1 MRSYNPGPRK
11 ADRMTQTP
19 KALDQTILRGML
31 QETPTDPAA
40 AARELSR
47 ERARLQADS
56 DFGAELLGHEQR
68 WLEGFLKTGSTE
80 LQADLL
86 AVRRDWLALRIR
98 HLAVA
103 KVEASV
109 LLDLAEAQA
118 MAQVANEAELE
129 AQCAEAIDRGVE
141 TLTGESLVGTD
152 VAERFALLTT
162 AIEELTI
169 DQQVALMR
177 CTGKLLERMAQ
188 KTGSRR
194 CRKLGRRLL
203 RAGDDRVLAGRL
215 ERRLGRRGVAVLE
228 TTNFVLL
235 LVVLVTL
242 VIEATVYLTPTEQ
255 LVFRWVDLVACLFFI
270 ADFVFELVLHPSRWS
285 WFWRNALTDLV
296 PAIPSVLLW
305 PPAAVG
311 AAAVG
316 TAADNLLVLRMLRL
330 LRVTWAAR
338 YVQALRPLLRA
349 ARLMLFLVRGLDGLA
364 SRFAK
369 ILNREFVF
377 VPAAAEVNRSIEEDD
392 LRDVLHTSLRREHEL
407 VELLPRDERRAMLVE
422 RVSAAREAMEVLQP
436 AELANTAHQ
445 PGARDVAIGD
455 AVEFLWTLRTQ
466 DIGRYMKA
474 GDVQALDRVV
484 RVLSAVPVRW
494 LPFVSRLA
502 VHPLPPTPEERI
514 VELGRRVAD
523 WVESWHGRML
533 FFADLHGIVT
543 GPQILDRVASAIVK
557 ATQRP
562 AVRLLLFGGVL
573 LGLKQLLISAGIIP
587 AKDSL
592 VWLDNLVGL
601 PFVLLGSFCLIF
613 LVLGHWLKRL
623 AGQASDTYRL
633 TSEAHFISQLERVQ
647 SRYEQE
653 DIDFLTMRVFADP
666 TNRRHAREMLSEQLR
681 SARTGVPL
689 SSGGVPDHVAF
700 ECNHTALLYLHFLDG
715 APLHISDVK
724 TTEQLLANQ
733 SLENLRRDFLR
744 IDGRERR
751 RLRKLKLDDGTLL
764 SGPYLWFRFI
774 TESVAVESAKRI
786 AGYNNFCVPLAQ
798 RPYADPGALENMERW
813 LRRRRDPRGGRSAK
827 DSRKDEVVTEYPTTE
842 FTALDFLGGD
852 PERDRHLAAVFGSD
866 VLDVVRFDRR
876 TMVREIFG
884 TRPVNHLPK
893 HERSFNPL
901 RFYEKRLSHGRIL
914 LAPLLIVWRFF
925 RTIGWVVSKV
935 RQIVREVLDPDVAM
949 QRREIGE
956 APFAV
961 ALRKIHRMKAPGLL
975 EAIRMRV
982 RIDPAYSGAPI
993 GWTPDTNELGEPE
1006 IERDLRF
1013 LHLRERE
1020 AVQMRDDAEEVRH
1033 NVAALHAIV
1042 GWLPPLHLQSQGAP
1056 DRERRRAGELAVT
1069 CAWISN
1075 KDDVRTLL
1083 SAERWRIEVIPA
1095 LVDLDEK
1102 LSWTKRLLGVVVG
1115 VFVKHPVDLW
1125 LERHGGD
1132 LPKKVRLALRTGYS
1146 RNYRFTREVIDA
1158 WHRLPADVTPAHRAI
1173 ETLQRVYRHGPAVRR
1188 DILALRAV
1196 QSLAVLDVRNYRDL
1210 VFRIGD
1216 YESDGEDPE
1225 LGRALP

>member
-1 MRSYNPGPRK
+1 
-11 ADRMTQTP
+11 MTSTP
-19 KALDQTILRGML
+19 PVPDQAILRGLL

-40 AARELSR
+40 ASRELAR
-47 ERARLQADS
+47 ERASLMAAS
-56 DFGAELLGHEQR
+56 DFGAELLGQEQR
-68 WLEGFLKTGSTE
+68 WLERFLETGSSE
-80 LQADLL
+80 LREDLL
-86 AVRRDWLALRIR
+86 AVRRDWLALRVR
-98 HLAVA
+98 HLAAAAVD
-103 KVEASV
+103 ASV

-118 MAQVANEAELE
+118 MARVAKELELE
-129 AQCAEAIDRGVE
+129 AQCASAIDRGIE
-141 TLTGESLVGTD
+141 TLTEDTLVGSD

-169 DQQVALMR
+169 EQQVQLMR
-177 CTGKLLERMAQ
+177 CTGDLLERMAE

-194 CRKLGRRLL
+194 CRRFGRRLQ
-203 RAGDDRVLAGRL
+203 RASDDRVLAGRL
-215 ERRLGRRGVAVLE
+215 EDRLGRRGVSILE

-235 LVVLVTL
+235 LVVLGTL
-242 VIEATVYLTPTEQ
+242 VLEMVIGQRDA
-255 LVFRWVDLVACLFFI
+255 FRRIDGIACLFFI
-270 ADFVFELVLHPSRWS
+270 ADFIYELWLHPSRWS

-296 PAIPSVLLW
+296 PAIPSVIFLW
-305 PPAAVG
+305 APPMG
-311 AAAVG
+311 GSG
-316 TAADNLLVLRMLRL
+316 TDSIRALRMMRL

-349 ARLMLFLVRGLDGLA
+349 ARLLLFLVRGLDGLA
-364 SRFAK
+364 ARFAK
-369 ILNREFVF
+369 VLNREFVF
-377 VPAAAEVNRSIEEDD
+377 VPAAAEVNRSVEQDD
-392 LRDVLHTSLRREHEL
+392 LRDVLFVALRREQEL
-407 VELLPRDERRAMLVE
+407 VELLPREERRAMLHE
-422 RVSAAREAMEVLQP
+422 RVVAAREAMEALEP
-436 AELANTAHQ
+436 AEFANTTSQ
-445 PGARDVAIGD
+445 PGARDIAIGD

-466 DIGRYMKA
+466 DIGRYLKKSDM
-474 GDVQALDRVV
+474 QALDRVV

-494 LPFVSRLA
+494 LPFVSRVA
-502 VHPLPPTPEERI
+502 VHPLPESPEERI

-573 LGLKQLLISAGIIP
+573 LGFKQLMIMATLWEDEEDFIDKI
-587 AKDSL
+587 
-592 VWLDNLVGL
+592 VGV
-601 PFVLLGSFCLIF
+601 PFVVLGSFCLVF
-613 LVLGHWLKRL
+613 LVIGHWLKRL

-653 DIDFLTMRVFADP
+653 DIDFLTTRVFGDP
-666 TNRRHAREMLSEQLR
+666 TNRRYAREMLSEQLR

-689 SSGGVPDHVAF
+689 ASGGVPDHVAF

-733 SLENLRRDFLR
+733 SLENLRRDFFGMDR
-744 IDGRERR
+744 REKK

-764 SGPYLWFRFI
+764 SGPYLWFSFI

-798 RPYADPGALENMERW
+798 RDYADPGALDNMERW
-813 LRRRRDPRGGRSAK
+813 LQRRRDPRGGRSAK
-827 DSRKDEVVTEYPTTE
+827 ERKKDEVITEYPTTE

-852 PERDRHLAAVFGSD
+852 PERDRHLAAVFGDD

-914 LAPLLIVWRFF
+914 LAPLLLVWRFF
-925 RTIGWVVSKV
+925 RSIGWVVAKV
-935 RQIVREVLDPDVAM
+935 RQIVREVLDPDMAM

-975 EAIRMRV
+975 EAIRMRL
-982 RIDPAYSGAPI
+982 RIDPAYSGAAI
-993 GWTPDTNELGEPE
+993 GWTPDANEIGEPE

-1020 AVQMRDDAEEVRH
+1020 AAQMRDDAKDVRR
-1033 NVAALHAIV
+1033 NVAALHATV
-1042 GWLPPLHLQSQGAP
+1042 GWLPPLYGEQHGTP

-1075 KDDVRTLL
+1075 KDNVRTLMA
-1083 SAERWRIEVIPA
+1083 AERWRIEVIPT
-1095 LVDLDEK
+1095 LLDGGDK
-1102 LSWTKRLLGVVVG
+1102 PSWTKQLIGLVAGA
-1115 VFVKHPVDLW
+1115 FVRHPVDVW
-1125 LERHGGD
+1125 LERHGKD
-1132 LPKKVRLALRTGYS
+1132 LPAGARKVLRQGYAS
-1146 RNYRFTREVIDA
+1146 NYRHTREVIDA
-1158 WHRLPADVTPAHRAI
+1158 WHHLPVDVTPASRAI
-1173 ETLQRVYRHGPAVRR
+1173 DTLQRVYRHGPAVRR
-1188 DILALRAV
+1188 DILALRSV

-1225 LGRALP
+1225 LGRSLP

>member
-1 MRSYNPGPRK
+1 
-11 ADRMTQTP
+11 MTQTP
-19 KALDQTILRGML
+19 KAPDQTILRGLL
-31 QETPTDPAA
+31 QETATDPAA

-47 ERARLQADS
+47 ERERLQADS
-56 DFGAELLGHEQR
+56 DLGAELLGHEQR
-68 WLEGFLKTGSTE
+68 WLEGFLKTGSAE
-80 LQADLL
+80 LHADLL
-86 AVRRDWLALRIR
+86 SVRRDWLALRIR
-98 HLAVA
+98 HMAVA
-103 KVEASV
+103 KVDASL

-118 MAQVANEAELE
+118 MARVAKEAELE
-129 AQCAEAIDRGVE
+129 AQCREAIDRGVG
-141 TLTGESLVGTD
+141 TLSEKSVVGTD

-162 AIEELTI
+162 AIEELAI
-169 DQQVALMR
+169 EQQVELMR
-177 CTGKLLERMAQ
+177 CTGKLLERMAE

-194 CRKLGRRLL
+194 CLNLGKRLL
-203 RAGDDRVLAGRL
+203 RAADDRVLAGRL
-215 ERRLGRRGVAVLE
+215 ERRLGRRGVSVLE

-242 VIEATVYLTPTEQ
+242 VIEAAVDLTPTQ
-255 LVFRWVDLVACLFFI
+255 AHVFRWVDAIACLFFI
-270 ADFVFELVLHPSRWS
+270 ADFIFELALHPSRWS

-296 PAIPSVLLW
+296 PAIPSVLFLW
-305 PPAAVG
+305 PTAAMG
-311 AAAVG
+311 AA
-316 TAADNLLVLRMLRL
+316 TDNLLVLRMLRL

-349 ARLMLFLVRGLDGLA
+349 ARLLLFLVRGLDGLA
-364 SRFAK
+364 SRFAQ

-392 LRDVLHTSLRREHEL
+392 LRDVLHASMRREHEL
-407 VELLPRDERRAMLVE
+407 VELLQRDERRAMLIE
-422 RVSAAREAMEVLQP
+422 RVSAAREAMGVLQP
-436 AELANTAHQ
+436 AELAHTAHQ

-455 AVEFLWTLRTQ
+455 AIEFLWTLRTQ
-466 DIGRYMKA
+466 DIGRYLKK
-474 GDVQALDRVV
+474 GDVEALDRVV
-484 RVLSAVPVRW
+484 RVMSVVPVRW

-502 VHPLPPTPEERI
+502 VHPLPSTPEERI

-573 LGLKQLLISAGIIP
+573 LGFNQLLLGTWLGDKLGPIL
-587 AKDSL
+587 DSI
-592 VWLDNLVGL
+592 VGL
-601 PFVLLGSFCLIF
+601 PLVLLGSFCLVF
-613 LVLGHWLKRL
+613 LALGHWLKRL

-653 DIDFLTMRVFADP
+653 DIDFLSERVFGDP
-666 TNRRHAREMLSEQLR
+666 TNRRHAREMLVQQLR

-689 SSGGVPDHVAF
+689 GNDDVPNHVAL

-733 SLENLRRDFLR
+733 SLENLRREFLR
-744 IDGRERR
+744 ISGREKR

-774 TESVAVESAKRI
+774 TESIAVESAKRI
-786 AGYNNFCVPLAQ
+786 TGYNNFCVPLAQ
-798 RPYADPGALENMERW
+798 RDYADPGALENMERW
-813 LRRRRDPRGGRSAK
+813 LRRRRDPRGGRTSK
-827 DSRKDEVVTEYPTTE
+827 DRKKDEVVTEYPTTE

-852 PERDRHLAAVFGSD
+852 PERDRHLAAVFGED
-866 VLDVVRFDRR
+866 VLDVVQFDRR

-914 LAPLLIVWRFF
+914 LAPLLLVWRFF
-925 RTIGWVVSKV
+925 RTIGWVVGKV
-935 RQIVREVLDPDVAM
+935 RLIVREVLDPEVAM

-975 EAIRMRV
+975 EAIRMRL

-993 GWTPDTNELGEPE
+993 GWTPDADELQEPE

-1020 AVQMRDDAEEVRH
+1020 AVQMRDDAEQVRR

-1042 GWLPPLHLQSQGAP
+1042 GWLPPLHLQSQGEP

-1075 KDDVRTLL
+1075 KDDVRTLM

-1095 LVDLDEK
+1095 LLDLDEK
-1102 LSWTKRLLGVVVG
+1102 PSWTNRLLGAVVG
-1115 VFVKHPVDLW
+1115 VFVKHPADLW
-1125 LERHGGD
+1125 FERHGGE
-1132 LPKKVRLALRTGYS
+1132 LSKKVRVSLRAGYS
-1146 RNYRFTREVIDA
+1146 SNYRFTRDVVDA
-1158 WHRLPADVTPAHRAI
+1158 WHRLPADATPADRAI

>member
-1 MRSYNPGPRK
+1 MTPTPR
-11 ADRMTQTP
+11 AP
-19 KALDQTILRGML
+19 DQSLLRGLL

-40 AARELSR
+40 AARELSA
-47 ERARLQADS
+47 ERARLQAS
-56 DFGAELLGHEQR
+56 SEFAVELLGQEQR
-68 WLEGFLKTGSTE
+68 WLEGFQKTGSE
-80 LQADLL
+80 ALREDLL
-86 AVRRDWLALRIR
+86 GVRRDWLALRIR
-98 HLAVA
+98 HLAA
-103 KVEASV
+103 ADVEASV

-118 MAQVANEAELE
+118 LAQVANEKELE
-129 AQCAEAIDRGVE
+129 RQCEEAIDRGIDKLNE
-141 TLTGESLVGTD
+141 HSLVGSD

-169 DQQVALMR
+169 KQQMALMR
-177 CTGKLLERMAQ
+177 CTGNLLLRMGQ

-194 CRKLGRRLL
+194 CRRLGKRLL
-203 RAGDDRVLAGRL
+203 RAGDDRELAGRL
-215 ERRLGRRGVAVLE
+215 ERRLGRRGVSVLE

-242 VIEATVYLTPTEQ
+242 VIEAMVDLTPGQEV
-255 LVFRWVDLVACLFFI
+255 VFRWIDALACLFFI
-270 ADFVFELVLHPSRWS
+270 ADFVFELILHPSRWS

-296 PAIPSVLLW
+296 PAIPSVLFLW
-305 PPAAVG
+305 PSASIG
-311 AAAVG
+311 AA
-316 TAADNLLVLRMLRL
+316 TDNLLVLRLLRL

-349 ARLMLFLVRGLDGLA
+349 ARLLLFLVRGLDGLA
-364 SRFAK
+364 ARFAQ

-377 VPAAAEVNRSIEEDD
+377 VPAAAEVIRTVAEDD
-392 LRDVLHTSLRREHEL
+392 LRDVLFSSLRREHEL
-407 VELLPRDERRAMLVE
+407 VELLPRDERRAMLHE
-422 RVSAAREAMEVLQP
+422 RVAVVRQAMGVLQP
-436 AELANTAHQ
+436 AEFANAAHQ
-445 PGARDVAIGD
+445 SGARDVAIGD
-455 AVEFLWTLRTQ
+455 AIEFLWSLRTQ
-466 DIGRYMKA
+466 DIGRYMKKP
-474 GDVQALDRVV
+474 DVQALDRVV
-484 RVLSAVPVRW
+484 RVMSVVPVRW

-502 VHPLPPTPEERI
+502 VHPLPETPEERI

-523 WVESWHGRML
+523 WLESWHERML

-562 AVRLLLFGGVL
+562 AVRLLLFGGVF
-573 LGLKQLLISAGIIP
+573 LGLNELLAGTFLGGEL
-587 AKDSL
+587 DSFLKKIVGMPL
-592 VWLDNLVGL
+592 VI
-601 PFVLLGSFCLIF
+601 LGSFCLVF

-653 DIDFLTMRVFADP
+653 DIDFLATRVFGDP
-666 TNRRHAREMLSEQLR
+666 ANRRHARTILEQQLR
-681 SARTGVPL
+681 SARTGVPD
-689 SSGGVPDHVAF
+689 GGNECPDYVSL

-733 SLENLRRDFLR
+733 SLENLRREFLH
-744 IDGRERR
+744 INGRDKR
-751 RLRKLKLDDGTLL
+751 RLRKLKLDDGTLF
-764 SGPYLWFRFI
+764 SGPYLWFSFI

-798 RPYADPGALENMERW
+798 RAYADPGALENMDRW
-813 LRRRRDPRGGRSAK
+813 LRRRRDPRGGRSSK
-827 DSRKDEVVTEYPTTE
+827 ERKKDEVVTEYPTTE

-852 PERDRHLAAVFGSD
+852 PERDRHLAGVFGED
-866 VLDVVRFDRR
+866 VLDVVHFDRR

-901 RFYEKRLSHGRIL
+901 RFYEKRLSHGRVL
-914 LAPLLIVWRFF
+914 LAPLLLVWRFF
-925 RTIGWVVSKV
+925 RTVGWLVGKV

-975 EAIRMRV
+975 EAIRMRL
-982 RIDPAYSGAPI
+982 RIDPTYSGAPV
-993 GWTPDTNELGEPE
+993 GWTPDSDELDEPE

-1020 AVQMRDDAEEVRH
+1020 AVQMRDDAKKVRH
-1033 NVAALHAIV
+1033 DVSALHAIV
-1042 GWLPPLHLQSQGAP
+1042 GWLPPLYLESQGEP

-1075 KDDVRTLL
+1075 KDQVRTLMA
-1083 SAERWRIEVIPA
+1083 AERWRIEVVPS
-1095 LVDLDEK
+1095 LLELDER
-1102 LSWTKRLLGVVVG
+1102 LSMTRRALSVIAAC
-1115 VFVKHPVDLW
+1115 FVKHPVDVW
-1125 LERHGGD
+1125 LERHGKD
-1132 LPKKVRLALRTGYS
+1132 LPKKARRALRLGYAK
-1146 RNYRFTREVIDA
+1146 NYRDTRDVIGA
-1158 WHRLPADVTPAHRAI
+1158 WHKLEVDETPASRAI
-1173 ETLQRVYRHGPAVRR
+1173 ATLQRVYRHGPAVRR

>member
-1 MRSYNPGPRK
+1 
-11 ADRMTQTP
+11 MTSSPNTS
-19 KALDQTILRGML
+19 DQTLLRGML

-40 AARELSR
+40 AARELSQ
-47 ERARLQADS
+47 ERSRLQAQS
-56 DFGAELLGHEQR
+56 EFAVELLGQEQR
-68 WLEGFLKTGSTE
+68 WLEGFHKTGSPE
-80 LQADLL
+80 LRTDLL
-86 AVRRDWLALRIR
+86 GVRRDWLALRIR
-98 HLAVA
+98 HLAA
-103 KVEASV
+103 ADVEASV

-118 MAQVANEAELE
+118 LAQVAREKDLE
-129 AQCAEAIDRGVE
+129 RQCEEAIDRGIDKLNE
-141 TLTGESLVGTD
+141 HSLVGSD

-169 DQQVALMR
+169 KQQMALMR
-177 CTGKLLERMAQ
+177 CTGDLLLRMGA

-194 CRKLGRRLL
+194 CRRLGKRLL
-203 RAGDDRVLAGRL
+203 RAGDDRELAGRL
-215 ERRLGRRGVAVLE
+215 ERRLGRRGVTILE

-242 VIEATVYLTPTEQ
+242 VIEEVVDLTPVQ
-255 LVFRWVDLVACLFFI
+255 LNVFHWIDAIACLFFI

-285 WFWRNALTDLV
+285 WFRRNALTDLV
-296 PAIPSVLLW
+296 PAIPSVLFF
-305 PPAAVG
+305 G
-311 AAAVG
+311 AG
-316 TAADNLLVLRMLRL
+316 ADNLLVLRMLRL

-349 ARLMLFLVRGLDGLA
+349 ARLLLFLVRGLDGLA
-364 SRFAK
+364 ARFAQV
-369 ILNREFVF
+369 LNREFVF
-377 VPAAAEVNRSIEEDD
+377 VPAAAEINRTVAEDD
-392 LRDVLHTSLRREHEL
+392 LRDVLFEALRREHEL
-407 VELLPRDERRAMLVE
+407 VELLPRDDRRAMLHE
-422 RVSAAREAMEVLQP
+422 RVGAVREAMGALQP
-436 AELANTAHQ
+436 AEFANPANQ
-445 PGARDVAIGD
+445 SGARDVAIGD
-455 AVEFLWTLRTQ
+455 AIEFLWSLRTQ
-466 DIGRYMKA
+466 DIGRYMKKS
-474 GDVQALDRVV
+474 DVQALDRVV
-484 RVLSAVPVRW
+484 RVMSVVPVRW

-502 VHPLPPTPEERI
+502 VHPLPETPEERI

-523 WVESWHGRML
+523 WLESWHGRML

-562 AVRLLLFGGVL
+562 AVRLLLFGGVF
-573 LGLKQLLISAGIIP
+573 LGLNELLWDTTVGKMLNGFLEKIVGMP
-587 AKDSL
+587 L
-592 VWLDNLVGL
+592 VV
-601 PFVLLGSFCLIF
+601 LGSFCLVF
-613 LVLGHWLKRL
+613 LILGHWLKRL
-623 AGQASDTYRL
+623 AGQASDSYRL
-633 TSEAHFISQLERVQ
+633 TSESHFISQLERVQ
-647 SRYEQE
+647 SRYEQQ
-653 DIDFLTMRVFADP
+653 DIDFLTTRVFGDP
-666 TNRRHAREMLSEQLR
+666 TNRRHARAMLEEQIR
-681 SARTGVPL
+681 SVRTGVPIR
-689 SSGGVPDHVAF
+689 SDDVPVHVSL

-733 SLENLRRDFLR
+733 SLENLRREFLQVSKR
-744 IDGRERR
+744 DRK

-786 AGYNNFCVPLAQ
+786 SGYNNFCVPLAQ
-798 RPYADPGALENMERW
+798 RSYADAGALENMDRW
-813 LRRRRDPRGGRSAK
+813 LQRRRDPRGGRSPK
-827 DSRKDEVVTEYPTTE
+827 ESNKDEFVTEYPTTE

-852 PERDRHLAAVFGSD
+852 RERDRHIAAVFGED

-884 TRPVNHLPK
+884 TRPVNHLKK

-901 RFYEKRLSHGRIL
+901 RFYEKRLSHGRVL
-914 LAPLLIVWRFF
+914 LAPLLLLWRFF
-925 RTIGWVVSKV
+925 RTIGWVISKV
-935 RQIVREVLDPDVAM
+935 RHIVREVLDPDVAM

-975 EAIRMRV
+975 EAIRMRL
-982 RIDPAYSGAPI
+982 RIDPGYSGAPI
-993 GWTPDTNELGEPE
+993 GWTPDSDELGEPE

-1020 AVQMRDDAEEVRH
+1020 AVQMRDAAEQVRRE
-1033 NVAALHAIV
+1033 VAALHAIV
-1042 GWLPPLHLQSQGAP
+1042 DWLPTLHLQSQGEP

-1075 KDDVRTLL
+1075 KDKLRTLMA
-1083 SAERWRIEVIPA
+1083 AERWRIEVVPA
-1095 LVDLDEK
+1095 LLELEERRSFSRRAFAVI
-1102 LSWTKRLLGVVVG
+1102 TG

-1125 LERHGGD
+1125 LERHGKD
-1132 LPKKVRLALRTGYS
+1132 LPKKARAALRFGFAK
-1146 RNYRFTREVIDA
+1146 NYRDTRDVINA
-1158 WHRLPADVTPAHRAI
+1158 WHRLPADQTPASCAI
-1173 ETLQRVYRHGPAVRR
+1173 ATLQRVYRHGPAVRR

-1216 YESDGEDPE
+1216 YESDGEDPS

>member
-1 MRSYNPGPRK
+1 MTPTPR
-11 ADRMTQTP
+11 AP
-19 KALDQTILRGML
+19 DQSLLRGLL

-40 AARELSR
+40 AARELSA
-47 ERARLQADS
+47 ERARLQAS
-56 DFGAELLGHEQR
+56 SEFAVELLGQEQR
-68 WLEGFLKTGSTE
+68 WLEGFQKTGSE
-80 LQADLL
+80 ALREDLL
-86 AVRRDWLALRIR
+86 GVRRDWLALRIR
-98 HLAVA
+98 HLAA
-103 KVEASV
+103 ADVEASV

-118 MAQVANEAELE
+118 LAQVANEKELE
-129 AQCAEAIDRGVE
+129 RQCEEAIDRGIDKLNE
-141 TLTGESLVGTD
+141 HSLVGSD

-169 DQQVALMR
+169 KQQMALMR
-177 CTGKLLERMAQ
+177 CTGNLLLRMGQ

-194 CRKLGRRLL
+194 CRRLGKRLL
-203 RAGDDRVLAGRL
+203 RAGDDRELAGRL
-215 ERRLGRRGVAVLE
+215 ERRLGRRGVSVLE

-242 VIEATVYLTPTEQ
+242 VIEAMVDLTPGQEV
-255 LVFRWVDLVACLFFI
+255 VFRWIDALACLFFI
-270 ADFVFELVLHPSRWS
+270 ADFVFELILHPSRWS

-296 PAIPSVLLW
+296 PAIPSVLFLW
-305 PPAAVG
+305 PSASIG
-311 AAAVG
+311 AA
-316 TAADNLLVLRMLRL
+316 TDNLLVLRLLRL

-349 ARLMLFLVRGLDGLA
+349 ARLLLFLVRGLDGLA
-364 SRFAK
+364 ARFAQ

-377 VPAAAEVNRSIEEDD
+377 VPAAAEVIRTVAEDD
-392 LRDVLHTSLRREHEL
+392 LRDVLFSSLRREHEL
-407 VELLPRDERRAMLVE
+407 VELLPRDERRAMLHE
-422 RVSAAREAMEVLQP
+422 RVAVVRQAMGVLQP
-436 AELANTAHQ
+436 AEFANAAHQ
-445 PGARDVAIGD
+445 SGARDVAIGD
-455 AVEFLWTLRTQ
+455 AIEFLWSLRTQ
-466 DIGRYMKA
+466 DIGRYMKKP
-474 GDVQALDRVV
+474 DVQALDRVV
-484 RVLSAVPVRW
+484 RVMSVVPVRW

-502 VHPLPPTPEERI
+502 VHPLPETPEERI

-523 WVESWHGRML
+523 WLESWHERML

-562 AVRLLLFGGVL
+562 AVRLLLFGGVF
-573 LGLKQLLISAGIIP
+573 LGLNELLAGTFLGGEL
-587 AKDSL
+587 DSFLKKIVGMPL
-592 VWLDNLVGL
+592 VI
-601 PFVLLGSFCLIF
+601 LGSFCLVF

-653 DIDFLTMRVFADP
+653 DIDFLATRVFGDP
-666 TNRRHAREMLSEQLR
+666 TNRRHARTILEQQLR
-681 SARTGVPL
+681 SARTGVPD
-689 SSGGVPDHVAF
+689 GGNECPDYVSL

-733 SLENLRRDFLR
+733 SLENLRREFLH
-744 IDGRERR
+744 INGRDKR
-751 RLRKLKLDDGTLL
+751 RLRKLKLDDGTLF
-764 SGPYLWFRFI
+764 SGPYLWFSFI

-798 RPYADPGALENMERW
+798 RAYADPGALENMDRW
-813 LRRRRDPRGGRSAK
+813 LRRRRDPRGGRSSK
-827 DSRKDEVVTEYPTTE
+827 ERKKDEVVTEYPTTE

-852 PERDRHLAAVFGSD
+852 PERDRHLAGVFGED
-866 VLDVVRFDRR
+866 VLDVVHFDRR

-901 RFYEKRLSHGRIL
+901 RFYEKRLSHGRVL
-914 LAPLLIVWRFF
+914 LAPLLLVWRFF
-925 RTIGWVVSKV
+925 RTVGWLVGKV

-975 EAIRMRV
+975 EAIRMRL
-982 RIDPAYSGAPI
+982 RIDPTYSGAPV
-993 GWTPDTNELGEPE
+993 GWTPDSDELVEPE

-1020 AVQMRDDAEEVRH
+1020 AVQMRDDAKKVRH
-1033 NVAALHAIV
+1033 DVSALHAIV
-1042 GWLPPLHLQSQGAP
+1042 GWLPPLYLESQGEP

-1075 KDDVRTLL
+1075 KDQVRTLMA
-1083 SAERWRIEVIPA
+1083 AERWRIEVVPS
-1095 LVDLDEK
+1095 LLELDER
-1102 LSWTKRLLGVVVG
+1102 LSMTRRMLSVIAAC
-1115 VFVKHPVDLW
+1115 FVKHPVDVW
-1125 LERHGGD
+1125 LERHGKD
-1132 LPKKVRLALRTGYS
+1132 LPKKARRALRLGYAK
-1146 RNYRFTREVIDA
+1146 NYRDTRDVIGA
-1158 WHRLPADVTPAHRAI
+1158 WHKLEVDETPASRAI
-1173 ETLQRVYRHGPAVRR
+1173 ATLQRVYRHGPAVRR